1 MGFVDE
7 RGMERDR
14 ERARSGVRGVRSG
27 NMGQMS
33 AFGGGNLVS
42 TEVMRL
48 KETINPA
55 HLECNPKAAR
65 FFVIKSYSED
75 DVHKAIKYGVWASTD
90 TGNRRLDTAYREM
103 GNQGPVYLFFSVN
116 ASGQFSGMAQME
128 SALDYTNKFGCW
140 AQDKWSGSFMIKWTF
155 IKDIPNNQFRH
166 IVLANNEGK
175 PVTNSRDT
183 QEVMFEQ
190 GKEMLRLFHNFKS
203 KNSILDDFCF
213 YDKRQELMELR
224 TQMAAHGVPPP
235 GPPQP
240 IPPHMSGMPM
250 DPMQMPGMPLA
261 PPLGADARGMPQQ
274 PQGGVNGG
282 GFAAEERFAQPSG
295 AEYR

>member
-14 ERARSGVRGVRSG
+14 ERARNGVRGVRSG

-103 GNQGPVYLFFSVN
+103 GNQGPV
-116 ASGQFSGMAQME
+116 
-128 SALDYTNKFGCW
+128 
-140 AQDKWSGSFMIKWTF
+140 
-155 IKDIPNNQFRH
+155 
-166 IVLANNEGK
+166 
-175 PVTNSRDT
+175 
-183 QEVMFEQ
+183 
-190 GKEMLRLFHNFKS
+190 RLLCS
-203 KNSILDDFCF
+203 SL
-213 YDKRQELMELR
+213 
-224 TQMAAHGVPPP
+224 
-235 GPPQP
+235 
-240 IPPHMSGMPM
+240 
-250 DPMQMPGMPLA
+250 
-261 PPLGADARGMPQQ
+261 
-274 PQGGVNGG
+274 
-282 GFAAEERFAQPSG
+282 
-295 AEYR
+295 